1 MNNLSY
7 FLDTCP
13 NYIKNNFIKYIFS
26 KSKNIY
32 KFKIFKEEEGYIIKN
47 LTN

>member
-1 MNNLSY
+1 MY
-7 FLDTCP
+7 
-13 NYIKNNFIKYIFS
+13 KRHE